1 MEAAN
6 ISAANRSA
14 FGKKATAQLRETGML
29 PAIIYGH
36 KEEPEAVS
44 LAAHDVELALEHG
57 AHLWKINVDGQ
68 ETQYLLKDVQY
79 DHLGTSAIHV
89 DLARVS
95 LDERVHVKVPLE
107 IRGTP
112 AGTHEGGVLDQMMI
126 DLDVE
131 CLVTEIPDEIRVNV
145 DHLHL
150 GQAIHV
156 QELKLPEGVTALGHA
171 EDIVCMVR
179 AQTAAAA
186 GGEAEEEAEGEGS
199 AEPELI
205 RRKDE
210 EEESG
215 GD

>member
-1 MEAAN
+1 MQAATVRAEARN
-6 ISAANRSA
+6 A
-14 FGKKATAQLRETGML
+14 FGRRAMSRLRDTGML

-36 KEEPEAVS
+36 KLEPEAVA
-44 LAAHDVELALEHG
+44 LAAHDVELALAHG
-57 AHLWKINVDGQ
+57 AHLWKVDIGGQ

-79 DHLGTSAIHV
+79 DHLGTNPIHV
-89 DLARVS
+89 DLARVN

-126 DLDVE
+126 DVDVE
-131 CLVTEIPDEIRVNV
+131 CVVTEIPDEIRVNV

-150 GQAIHV
+150 GQALHV
-156 QELKLPEGVTALGHA
+156 KELSLPSGVKALGHA
-171 EDIVCMVR
+171 EDIVCIVR
-179 AQTAAAA
+179 AQTAAALE
-186 GGEAEEEAEGEGS
+186 GAEEEAEAEGS

-205 RRKDE
+205 RRKEE